1 MLFENLLAK
10 ETIKEISNNAIYN
23 VDWFNVCCGIEEL
36 DDVYENKAKNLT
48 KTDIDPIYIVKK
60 IKMILDDKTE
70 SIKFRRMIKNRLLKC
85 CKCDDPEGPFFGS
98 NTDKTLLASFKV
110 VIKRD
115 PTSVLFLYD
124 DYLAFLKRTDLP
136 IGKMDRA
143 LILIFCEARQREL
156 SNYIRLELIRIKNG
170 DKGFDFVIEKLD
182 KIMELDKEEMARIE
196 QQLQEEMGD
205 DFEKQRKKELSLI
218 EDRYGK
224 NNIALV
230 AAERKTTKSEKRKR
244 RK

>member
-1 MLFENLLAK
+1 M
-10 ETIKEISNNAIYN
+10 
-23 VDWFNVCCGIEEL
+23 
-36 DDVYENKAKNLT
+36 
-48 KTDIDPIYIVKK
+48 
-60 IKMILDDKTE
+60 
-70 SIKFRRMIKNRLLKC
+70 
-85 CKCDDPEGPFFGS
+85 
-98 NTDKTLLASFKV
+98 
-110 VIKRD
+110 
-115 PTSVLFLYD
+115 
-124 DYLAFLKRTDLP
+124 DLP

-156 SNYIRLELIRIKNG
+156 SNYIRLELIRRENG

-230 AAERKTTKSEKRKR
+230 AAERKLQKAKKEKEENDKKQEKLEGISDRIEDDEARELQIKEKLKDMKDDEKRNFLEKEAER
-244 RK
+244 SLRPKKVDDGAGIVKQLENIFTESETKVEDKPISLGDLELTLEEKKH